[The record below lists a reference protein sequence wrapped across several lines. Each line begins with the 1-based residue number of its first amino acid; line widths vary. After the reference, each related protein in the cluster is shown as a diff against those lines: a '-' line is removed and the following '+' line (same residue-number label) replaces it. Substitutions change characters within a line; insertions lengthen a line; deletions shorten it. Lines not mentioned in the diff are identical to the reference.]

1 MRVLMIG
8 CVLAFA
14 TLIAAGADDKEDK
27 AKKEL
32 EKMQGTWKFVAGERL
47 GMKGEVGEG
56 FEDFAIVISGNKLT
70 IGVVK
75 PTEATFVIDTTTDP
89 KLIDI
94 TYTKD
99 KSTTEAIYRVDGDT
113 LTLCY
118 RPGKPPAKDRPTAFK
133 TDEKNEYEIRI
144 YKRDKPK
151 K

>member
-1 MRVLMIG
+1 MYAVVCLLLVLP
-8 CVLAFA
+8 
-14 TLIAAGADDKEDK
+14 AADPKKEEV
-27 AKKEL
+27 AKQEL
-32 EKMQGTWKFVAGERL
+32 EKLQGTWKFVAGERL